1 MNNMI
6 ITLAKGI
13 VGESNVKTDEPM
25 SSHTTFRVGGAADL
39 YITPQNE
46 SQLASLIKLFRQF
59 KVEFHVIGNGS
70 NLLVGDRGVRGAVIE
85 IGRNLSSIEVSKNM
99 VTAQSGVLLSRLAN
113 SAAGNGL
120 AGLEFASG
128 IPGSFGG
135 AIYMNAGAYGGEM
148 KDIITEVVY
157 LDENCKICTVSGEDC
172 GFGYRK
178 SMFTDSDKIILR
190 GTLRLQTDEI
200 DEIKARMQELTR
212 RRVEK
217 QPVDK
222 ASAGSTFK
230 RPEGYYAAALIE
242 ESGLKGY
249 SHGGASVSE
258 KHAGFVVNNG
268 NATAEDVR
276 NVIKN
281 VQKTVKEKFGVD
293 LNTEVKFL
301 GEF

>member
-200 DEIKARMQELTR
+200 DEIKARM
-212 RRVEK
+212 
-217 QPVDK
+217 
-222 ASAGSTFK
+222 
-230 RPEGYYAAALIE
+230 
-242 ESGLKGY
+242 
-249 SHGGASVSE
+249 
-258 KHAGFVVNNG
+258 
-268 NATAEDVR
+268 
-276 NVIKN
+276 
-281 VQKTVKEKFGVD
+281 
-293 LNTEVKFL
+293 
-301 GEF
+301 